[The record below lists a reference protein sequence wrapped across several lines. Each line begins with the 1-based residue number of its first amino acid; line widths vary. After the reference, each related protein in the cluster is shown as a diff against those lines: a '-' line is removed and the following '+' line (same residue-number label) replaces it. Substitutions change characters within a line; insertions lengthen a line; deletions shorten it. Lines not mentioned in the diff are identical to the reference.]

1 MAAKKLLVA
10 VGMLALVA
18 LAAAG
23 PPLDKKERNEAQK
36 AERKA
41 AAEQRRAEFEKKRPN
56 MNKER
61 GERPGKN
68 PFRGKDEARKERMT
82 PEIMEERRKASAL
95 FAAIVTPTAPKDVTF
110 PLDEENLL
118 KFHSAREGLMEHV
131 HTESK
136 GFDLKNEDTKKSLRE
151 KTTSN
156 QEETRKLLVA
166 AVKAGKT
173 LQQARVGLIIAQFE
187 ALDPKV
193 QEEATKKGKERMEKM
208 PAGARDKASN
218 RQLEKHKEELAQ
230 LSALKT
236 DAEKEEWLNKKYKPS
251 VAKVPKMLQ

>member
-1 MAAKKLLVA
+1 M
-10 VGMLALVA
+10 G
-18 LAAAG
+18 
-23 PPLDKKERNEAQK
+23 
-36 AERKA
+36 
-41 AAEQRRAEFEKKRPN
+41 
-56 MNKER
+56 
-61 GERPGKN
+61 
-68 PFRGKDEARKERMT
+68 
-82 PEIMEERRKASAL
+82 
-95 FAAIVTPTAPKDVTF
+95 
-110 PLDEENLL
+110 
-118 KFHSAREGLMEHV
+118 
-131 HTESK
+131 
-136 GFDLKNEDTKKSLRE
+136 KNEDTKKSLRE

-187 ALDPKV
+187 ALDP
-193 QEEATKKGKERMEKM
+193 
-208 PAGARDKASN
+208 RDKASN

>member
-10 VGMLALVA
+10 VGLLALVA

-41 AAEQRRAEFEKKRPN
+41 AAEQRRAEFEKKVGDRRWGGNTRPHD
-56 MNKER
+56 
-61 GERPGKN
+61 G
-68 PFRGKDEARKERMT
+68 ERMT

>member
-1 MAAKKLLVA
+1 MPSSASTPAEVYVPRSKVSPQMSSVHMPHK
-10 VGMLALVA
+10 
-18 LAAAG
+18 
-23 PPLDKKERNEAQK
+23 PLWW
-36 AERKA
+36 RKTSPSLS
-41 AAEQRRAEFEKKRPN
+41 QS
-56 MNKER
+56 
-61 GERPGKN
+61 G
-68 PFRGKDEARKERMT
+68 
-82 PEIMEERRKASAL
+82 SAPAT
-95 FAAIVTPTAPKDVTF
+95 AAIASP
-110 PLDEENLL
+110 
-118 KFHSAREGLMEHV
+118 FHSAREGLMEHV